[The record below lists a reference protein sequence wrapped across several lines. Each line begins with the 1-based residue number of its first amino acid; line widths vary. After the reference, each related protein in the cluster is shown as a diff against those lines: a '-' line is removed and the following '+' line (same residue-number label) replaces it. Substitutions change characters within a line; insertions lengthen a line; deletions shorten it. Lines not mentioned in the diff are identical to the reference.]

1 LSPPRPVSDSWE
13 PETEWIAELAARLP
27 LPTPPE
33 FRPPKSPRLSYG
45 RHQGP
50 PLYNARQAAV
60 LLACMVDAHGE
71 WSIPLVVRAE
81 RHGHHAGQVSIPGG
95 KLELGETPR
104 EAALR
109 EFYEEMG
116 VPVESDEV
124 LGRLPPTF
132 VFASNFQV
140 YSFVAVTTRPEAWY
154 PSPDEVAQVLELPL
168 SRLYDPTAY
177 DRHTI
182 TRRGLKFSTPHLE
195 FQGHYIWGATL
206 RILGQLAQCLCAEIK
221 IIQR

>member
-1 LSPPRPVSDSWE
+1 MIPPRLVNDPKD
-13 PETEWIAELAARLP
+13 PEARWIAELAARLK
-27 LPTPPE
+27 LQTPPD
-33 FRPPKSPRLSYG
+33 FRPPSSPQLSYG

-50 PLYNARQAAV
+50 PQFNARQAAV
-60 LLACMVDAHGE
+60 LLCCMVDSQGE

-81 RHGHHAGQVSIPGG
+81 QHGHHAGQIAFPGG
-95 KLELGETPR
+95 KLDPGETPR

-109 EFYEEMG
+109 EFFEEMG
-116 VPVESDEV
+116 VSVESDEV
-124 LGRLPPTF
+124 VGQLPPTF

-140 YSFVAVTTRPEAWY
+140 HSFVAVTTRPVAWY
-154 PSPDEVAQVLELPL
+154 PSQDEVAQVLELPL
-168 SRLYDPTAY
+168 LRLFDPAAY
-177 DRHTI
+177 GQHPI
-182 TRRGLKFSTPHLE
+182 TRRGLQFSAPHLE